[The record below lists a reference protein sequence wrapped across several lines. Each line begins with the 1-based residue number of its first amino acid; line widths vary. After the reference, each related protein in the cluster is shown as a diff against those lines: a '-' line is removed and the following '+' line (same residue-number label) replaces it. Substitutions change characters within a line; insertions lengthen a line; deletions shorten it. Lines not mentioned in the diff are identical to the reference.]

1 MDPKLK
7 AVDNEPEEQAEKKR
21 FGGRGPVLAIAAV
34 VIVLGVVIYMWLTAG
49 GVSTDDAQIDGHITQ
64 VAARVGGTVVKVNVK
79 ENQFVEAG
87 TVLVEL
93 DPRDYQVAVDRAR
106 AELADAQANAAGAA
120 TGIPL
125 TQVSTETGVRTA
137 SGGVEEAQAG
147 VGIADRQ
154 VEAARAQ
161 LVATQARQREKEATA
176 VKATRDVERF
186 KGLVAKDEIAQ
197 QQYDAAV
204 STAESARASADAA
217 QSDIH
222 AAEAAIA
229 VAEQRARQARGT
241 AAQAQAALQASQTGP
256 EQLRVTKA
264 RADVANAR
272 VQQFTAA
279 LAQAELNLQRTQIKA
294 PSSGVV
300 SRKTV
305 EVGQVVQPG
314 QPFFALVSLE
324 DVWVTAN
331 FKETQLRRMQ
341 PGQPVTISVDGLD
354 REFKGRV
361 DSLAAA
367 TGAKF
372 SLLPPENASGNYV
385 KVVQRVPV
393 KIVLEPGQDPDHR
406 LRPGMNISF
415 LPGWEYM
422 NPYSARRVAAF
433 CQSSPGTFLNI
444 DPLP

>member
-7 AVDNEPEEQAEKKR
+7 VVADEPAEPTEKGR
-21 FGGRGPVLAIAAV
+21 LGGRGRWIALAAV
-34 VIVLGVVIYMWLTAG
+34 VVVLGVLFYLWRTAG
-49 GVSTDDAQIDGHITQ
+49 RVSTDDAQIDGHITQ

-79 ENQFVEAG
+79 ENQYVEAG

-93 DPRDYQVAVDRAR
+93 DPRDYQVAVERAR
-106 AELADAQANAAGAA
+106 AELADAEANASAA
-120 TGIPL
+120 TTGIPL
-125 TQVSTETGVRTA
+125 TEVSTTTGVSTA
-137 SGGVEEAQAG
+137 TGGVEEAQAG

-154 VEAARAQ
+154 VDAARAQ
-161 LVATQARQREKEATA
+161 LVAAQARQREKEATA
-176 VKATRDVERF
+176 VKAARDVERF

-217 QSDIH
+217 RSDVH

-229 VAEQRARQARGT
+229 VAEQRARQSRGT
-241 AAQAQAALQASQTGP
+241 AAQAQAALQASRTGP

-272 VQQFTAA
+272 VKQFTAA
-279 LAQAELNLQRTQIKA
+279 LAQAELNLQRTSIKA
-294 PSSGVV
+294 PSAGVV
-300 SRKTV
+300 SRKSV
-305 EVGQVVQPG
+305 EVGQVVQAG
-314 QPFFALVSLE
+314 QPFFALVSQD

-341 PGQPVTISVDGLD
+341 PGQSVTVSVDGLD
-354 REFKGRV
+354 REFKGHV
-361 DSLAAA
+361 ESIAAA

-393 KIVLEPGQDPDHR
+393 KIVFEPGQDPDHR
-406 LRPGMNISF
+406 LRPGMSVM
-415 LPGWEYM
+415 PTVYTK
-422 NPYSARRVAAF
+422 
-433 CQSSPGTFLNI
+433 SSR
-444 DPLP
+444 

>member
-7 AVDNEPEEQAEKKR
+7 AVEKEPEEQVEK
-21 FGGRGPVLAIAAV
+21 GWLSGRGRWIALAAV
-34 VIVLGVVIYMWLTAG
+34 VVVLGVVIYMWLTAG
-49 GVSTDDAQIDGHITQ
+49 RVSTDDAQIDGHITQ
-64 VAARVGGTVVKVNVK
+64 VAARVGGTVTKVNVK

-106 AELADAQANAAGAA
+106 AELADAQANAAGAM

-161 LVATQARQREKEATA
+161 LVAAQARQREKEATA
-176 VKATRDVERF
+176 VKAARDVERF

-217 QSDIH
+217 GSDVH

-241 AAQAQAALQASQTGP
+241 AAQAQAALQASKTGP

-294 PSSGVV
+294 PSPGVV

-305 EVGQVVQPG
+305 EVGQVVQAG

-361 DSLAAA
+361 DSIAAA

-393 KIVLEPGQDPDHR
+393 KIVFEAGQDPDRR
-406 LRPGMNISF
+406 LRPGMS
-415 LPGWEYM
+415 
-422 NPYSARRVAAF
+422 VAPTVHTNA
-433 CQSSPGTFLNI
+433 SR
-444 DPLP
+444 